1 MVLVDAILRLVDG
14 ALRAQNNVVQNR
26 RKSRRLADCLEAIL
40 PPLRTI
46 EASESKIPVAHRETL
61 EKLQNVVEDAKVL
74 LEKQCKK
81 SYMSQLVSS
90 SSVKEHFNDITQ
102 RLQAHMQALNLSVA
116 ALHRVDANTRDAEDA
131 ADVQELQEEIRKM
144 IESNQDD
151 LRSQLAELDEGQQGR
166 AREMLSK
173 LTEGHEQL
181 RRDISEDLR
190 KIVLEMSPA
199 QHADSSLPHIDMA
212 TDLRSIGRGGDD
224 VLGSGGFG
232 EVKKM
237 LWMAGG
243 AIDVAVKVLHQR
255 RPSPKALKELRK
267 EAEAMHAMRHP
278 NVIQLYGASLTPP
291 HVCLV
296 LEYAPHGSLEDVLE
310 KEGAPSGAAVWRERF
325 SIASDIVKGLI
336 YLHSRKVLHL
346 DIKSGN
352 VMLFDRNS
360 RRGGKLADFGLS
372 FIKNETS
379 AGGTVAIKTS
389 AGTVNW
395 KSPEL
400 FRKGG
405 QATRASD
412 IYSCACVMYELASGA
427 IPWDGEGA
435 GDVTGMVSSGD
446 RPDKPE
452 GCIEGFWNLIEHGW
466 AQEPAKRIALVD
478 ALDSLETLVKAT
490 GGGETD
496 PAPDPPAPPLPP
508 PPLPKPEPDPAPS
521 INSDIDV
528 LRLWRER
535 EPALKRKWQSDD
547 PKEWNGVMFSGDRVI
562 ELNLGDNQLTSL
574 PAEIGQLTSLRELN
588 LRGNQ
593 LTSLPAEIWRLTSL
607 QVLGLARNQL
617 TSLPADIGRLT
628 SLRELFLQHNQLT
641 SVPAD
646 IWQLTSLRELW
657 LNSNQLTS
665 VPAAIGELRAAGC
678 KVILDDGMTIEGSE
692 PAPPPKPSINSDIDV
707 LRLWRGRDPVLK
719 RKWQSDNPR

>member
-1 MVLVDAILRLVDG
+1 MVLVDAIFRLVDG

-278 NVIQLYGASLTPP
+278 NIIQLYGASLTPP

-325 SIASDIVKGLI
+325 FIASDIVKGLI
-336 YLHSRKVLHL
+336 YLHNRKVLHL

-352 VMLFDRNS
+352 VMLFDHNS

-435 GDVTGMVSSGD
+435 GEVTGMVSSGD
-446 RPDKPE
+446 RPDKPK

-508 PPLPKPEPDPAPS
+508 PPLPPLVPFSRAAFSLPLLRMF
-521 INSDIDV
+521 
-528 LRLWRER
+528 LRLEAIARSM
-535 EPALKRKWQSDD
+535 ATTL
-547 PKEWNGVMFSGDRVI
+547 
-562 ELNLGDNQLTSL
+562 SL
-574 PAEIGQLTSLRELN
+574 PPCCAWFRDCHCFAARWRSSELKVLPLLAARATRVWPMGAPMMSSPFSSASQTLERSSESELAPGGAIRGAPTPSSSPSTRNFRKSESSGSLIACTS
-588 LRGNQ
+588 
-593 LTSLPAEIWRLTSL
+593 
-607 QVLGLARNQL
+607 
-617 TSLPADIGRLT
+617 
-628 SLRELFLQHNQLT
+628 
-641 SVPAD
+641 
-646 IWQLTSLRELW
+646 
-657 LNSNQLTS
+657 
-665 VPAAIGELRAAGC
+665 
-678 KVILDDGMTIEGSE
+678 KVSGWS
-692 PAPPPKPSINSDIDV
+692 
-707 LRLWRGRDPVLK
+707 
-719 RKWQSDNPR
+719 